1 MIVLPFYCNL
11 HLIHT
16 FHFHLKYDYSV
27 LKHISPVP
35 SNYREMKITGSSRHQ
50 EGCRSPGLQGRQLAR
65 LHGVRGGDWREMGAG
80 VGDREG
86 GQWAGAVGERVQVVE
101 REGTHAGGRLL
112 RAPAPLLYKF
122 IISWQSAHLLF
133 HSFQV
138 HDLILN
144 TCSRKQVPVNSEVW
158 FSLFWRQQ
166 KRRGAPKAKASLCRL
181 REDMTLFRTR
191 RTLFRTRRL
200 PTSIL
205 KPGVPQL
212 SAAGENTSMGSR
224 SEE

>member
-1 MIVLPFYCNL
+1 ML
-11 HLIHT
+11 
-16 FHFHLKYDYSV
+16 
-27 LKHISPVP
+27 
-35 SNYREMKITGSSRHQ
+35 G
-50 EGCRSPGLQGRQLAR
+50 
-65 LHGVRGGDWREMGAG
+65 GAG
-80 VGDREG
+80 GKK
-86 GQWAGAVGERVQVVE
+86 A
-101 REGTHAGGRLL
+101 RLL
-112 RAPAPLLYKF
+112 RAPARLLYKF

-166 KRRGAPKAKASLCRL
+166 RRRGAQKAKASMCRL
-181 REDMTLFRTR
+181 REDTTLFRTH
-191 RTLFRTRRL
+191 RL